1 MRILITGA
9 NRGLGLEFTRQY
21 LQRGE
26 RVIATTRHAN
36 RAAALNHLAGEYPG
50 HLTVLPLDAANPA
63 SIDELT
69 RELSALGLG
78 IDLLIANAGILISG
92 ERMGELSA
100 EDLEQS
106 FRVNAVGPVLLTQAL
121 LPLLAQ
127 GTQARAVYLS
137 SALGSIGARDSFYN
151 PSYCMSKAA
160 LNMGMRVLSFALAE
174 HGITAVSVHPGWVRT
189 DMGGDKAPLMP
200 TAAIG
205 DLIKLIDGLTPA
217 HNGRFFAH
225 DGKEL
230 AW

>member
-26 RVIATTRHAN
+26 RVIATARHAN
-36 RAAALNHLAGEYPG
+36 RAAALNHLAGEFPG
-50 HLTVLPLDAANPA
+50 HLTVLPLDAANVA
-63 SIDELT
+63 SINELV
-69 RELSALGLG
+69 RELGALDVS
-78 IDLLIANAGILISG
+78 IDLFIANAGVLISG
-92 ERMGELSA
+92 ERLGDLSA

-106 FRVNAVGPVLLTQAL
+106 LRVNAVGPVLLTQAL
-121 LPLLAQ
+121 LPRLAR
-127 GTQARAVYLS
+127 GAKAVYLS
-137 SALGSIGARDSFYN
+137 SILGSIGARDSFYN

-174 HGITAVSVHPGWVRT
+174 RAITAFSVHPGWVRT
-189 DMGGDKAPLMP
+189 DMGGDKAPLEAP
-200 TAAIG
+200 DSIG
-205 DLIKLIDGLTPA
+205 DLIRLIDSREPE

-225 DGKEL
+225 DGAEL

>member
-50 HLTVLPLDAANPA
+50 HLTVLPLDAANSA
-63 SIDELT
+63 SIAELV
-69 RELSALGLG
+69 RELLTLDVQ
-78 IDLLIANAGILISG
+78 IDLLIANAGVLISG
-92 ERMGELSA
+92 ERLGDLSA

-121 LPLLAQ
+121 LPLLEK
-127 GTQARAVYLS
+127 GSRPRAVYLS
-137 SALGSIGARDSFYN
+137 SILGSMGARDSFYN

-174 HGITAVSVHPGWVRT
+174 RGITAVSVHPGWVRT
-189 DMGGDKAPLMP
+189 DMGGDKAPLL
-200 TAAIG
+200 AANSVA
-205 DLIKLIDGLTPA
+205 DLIKLIDGFEPH

-225 DGKEL
+225 DGEEL
-230 AW
+230 SW